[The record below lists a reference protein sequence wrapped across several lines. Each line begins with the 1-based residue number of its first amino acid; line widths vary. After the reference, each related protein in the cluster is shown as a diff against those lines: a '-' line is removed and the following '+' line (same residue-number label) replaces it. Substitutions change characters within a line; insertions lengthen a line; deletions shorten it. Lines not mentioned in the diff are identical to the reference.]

1 MPQIRLNAT
10 SIGDLKACPQKFRLK
25 HVCHIASVED
35 ADSLR
40 TGGNWHKCFE
50 VYAQKIPDGSAILCD
65 DPEDLD
71 STIQAFKDFRMAR
84 VVDYLNTAYSKIPSG
99 KTPLDWAAER
109 AILLTSFCV
118 YQAYYAEQ
126 QLEVVATEQKFEI
139 PLMHPRIGMPVNPK
153 LAVVTG
159 RMDSIVKFN
168 SNLCVLERKSTSSDI
183 SEGAEYWNLLRK
195 NEQVSIYALAL
206 RNMQEQFPGSQGNTL
221 YDVWRKPQIEPKL
234 LSEADYKKFWQ
245 THQYCGQEFTVE
257 DSVKDGVQIAIFVNK
272 ESAEIKPLAKGLTIR
287 ETSGMFAAR
296 LQETMTADPAK
307 YFQRR
312 EIARTEQEIRE
323 FEKELF
329 SVYTAMRIFGEE
341 SCYFS
346 NPHSCKSPY
355 PCEFIGVCYGV
366 GAESVT
372 ADSEPPAGFRR
383 LPLHPSQTG
392 V

>member
-1 MPQIRLNAT
+1 MNQIRLNAT

-25 HVCHIASVED
+25 HVCQIAPVED
-35 ADSLR
+35 ANSLR
-40 TGGNWHKCFE
+40 IGGSWHKCHE
-50 VYAQKIPDGSAILCD
+50 VYANVLRAARLVGSTTPGGD
-65 DPEDLD
+65 EFEKQ
-71 STIQAFKDFRMAR
+71 QAMDA
-84 VVDYLNTAYSKIPSG
+84 VVEYLNTAYSKIPAG
-99 KTPLDWAAER
+99 KTPLEWAAER

-118 YQAYYAEQ
+118 YIAYYAEQ

-153 LAVVTG
+153 LAVITG

-168 SNLCVLERKSTSSDI
+168 GNFCVLERKSTSSNI

-195 NEQVSIYALAL
+195 NEQVLIYALAL
-206 RNMQEQFPGSQGNTL
+206 RNMQDKFPGSQGNTL

-234 LSEADYKKFWQ
+234 LSAADCLHFEHSKTYFR
-245 THQYCGQEFTVE
+245 QEFTVE
-257 DSVKDGVQIAIFVNK
+257 NSVKDGEIIAIFVNK
-272 ESAEIKPLAKGLTIR
+272 ESAELKPLIKGYTLR
-287 ETSGMFAAR
+287 ETPGMFAAR

-312 EIARTEQEIRE
+312 EIARTEQEIGE
-323 FEKELF
+323 FERELF
-329 SVYTAMRIFGEE
+329 SVYTAVRIFGEE

-355 PCEFIGVCYGV
+355 PCEMIPICYGP

-372 ADSEPPAGFRR
+372 ADSEPPAGFCR